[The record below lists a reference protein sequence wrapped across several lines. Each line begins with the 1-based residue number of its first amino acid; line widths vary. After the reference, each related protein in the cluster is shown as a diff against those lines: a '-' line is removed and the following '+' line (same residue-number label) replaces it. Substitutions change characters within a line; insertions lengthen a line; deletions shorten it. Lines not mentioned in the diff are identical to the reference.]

1 MAIASRNLVR
11 VYGDAARSS
20 QVSGVLSEA
29 VGVTLPECVQARMY
43 GGSLLTAA
51 WFGWPAE
58 SVVELIVDLSRRLP
72 AETFELYTIPASPDS
87 VAGTTIAIRAGR
99 TIDLCRPRDHG
110 MSSPDSLDLV
120 AGAKD
125 HLDGIYSYVRTAYE
139 LGYWCKWTDPQE
151 IDRHDE
157 MITRIKSVLTP
168 AEAREVDE
176 YRDQHRE
183 RAEAIRPGES
193 Q

>member
-1 MAIASRNLVR
+1 
-11 VYGDAARSS
+11 
-20 QVSGVLSEA
+20 
-29 VGVTLPECVQARMY
+29 
-43 GGSLLTAA
+43 
-51 WFGWPAE
+51 
-58 SVVELIVDLSRRLP
+58 
-72 AETFELYTIPASPDS
+72 
-87 VAGTTIAIRAGR
+87 
-99 TIDLCRPRDHG
+99 
-110 MSSPDSLDLV
+110 MSAPDSLDLV